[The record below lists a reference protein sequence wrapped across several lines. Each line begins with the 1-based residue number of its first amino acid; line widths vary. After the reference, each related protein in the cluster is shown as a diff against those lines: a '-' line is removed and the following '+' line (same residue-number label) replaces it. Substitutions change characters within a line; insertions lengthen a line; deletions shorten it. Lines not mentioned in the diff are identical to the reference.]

1 MKFDIKNPAFLQAA
15 GSAGKSK
22 SVMTLFSISNQFL
35 DFSLEV
41 KGSGTLTY
49 LDQDKVTITE
59 IISDGSNRFRIQTAD
74 IPTARIVINANV
86 LSFTANG
93 NSISELLNELDI
105 SNCESLNS
113 FDMDKGFD
121 NLISLKMK
129 ADKEFLSTQ
138 MAEILSSSAG
148 SGNTLY
154 LVANQPYNELLEEAA
169 SAQEWQVEYI

>member
-1 MKFDIKNPAFLQAA
+1 MKFDINNPAFLQAA
-15 GSAGKSK
+15 GAAGKSK
-22 SVMTLFSISNQFL
+22 SVMTLFSSSNQFL

-59 IISDGSNRFRIQTAD
+59 IISDGSNSFRIKTAD

-93 NSISELLNELDI
+93 NSISEYLNDLDI

-113 FDMDKGFD
+113 FDVDKGFD
-121 NLISLKMK
+121 SLVSLKMK
-129 ADKEFLSTQ
+129 ADKAFLSEQ
-138 MAEILSSSAG
+138 IANLLANSSG
-148 SGNTLY
+148 GGNTLY
-154 LVANQPYNELLEEAA
+154 LVANQPYNELLVEAA
-169 SAQEWQVEYI
+169 ETQDWQIEYI